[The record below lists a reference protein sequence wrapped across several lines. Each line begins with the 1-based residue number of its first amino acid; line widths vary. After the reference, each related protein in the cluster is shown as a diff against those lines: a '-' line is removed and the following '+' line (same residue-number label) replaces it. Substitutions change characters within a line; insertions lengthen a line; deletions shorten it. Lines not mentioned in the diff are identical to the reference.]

1 MCIDSVS
8 VGIEWWR
15 GRLLNLSYISTSKSL
30 SFWTNTL
37 VLQERLAEEARQLL
51 RKPRGAT
58 FMPDAKRIDR
68 LLALS

>member
-51 RKPRGAT
+51 RKPPWGDIYARREK
-58 FMPDAKRIDR
+58 D
-68 LLALS
+68 